1 MRCGIWIRD
10 SFNSSNEL
18 VSVETLLK
26 NRSEILLSFFDI
38 LSSTDTDFYR
48 LVTKKSLILLKDY

>member
-1 MRCGIWIRD
+1 MRWGIRIRD

-26 NRSEILLSFFDI
+26 NRSEILLSFFAI
-38 LSSTDTDFYR
+38 LSSTDTDF
-48 LVTKKSLILLKDY
+48 